1 MSFKLTRNI
10 IFHSSFTNLRACF
23 FARIRAGCVDR
34 LSVLM
39 MMTTAHK
46 LVKMITVAI
55 NLALINSLK
64 LVATL
69 SKTGDSIQRWIH
81 ETFLNQ

>member
-1 MSFKLTRNI
+1 
-10 IFHSSFTNLRACF
+10 
-23 FARIRAGCVDR
+23 
-34 LSVLM
+34 LM

-46 LVKMITVAI
+46 AVKMITVVI

-69 SKTGDSIQRWIH
+69 SKTGDSIQRWIQ
-81 ETFLNQ
+81 ETFPNQ